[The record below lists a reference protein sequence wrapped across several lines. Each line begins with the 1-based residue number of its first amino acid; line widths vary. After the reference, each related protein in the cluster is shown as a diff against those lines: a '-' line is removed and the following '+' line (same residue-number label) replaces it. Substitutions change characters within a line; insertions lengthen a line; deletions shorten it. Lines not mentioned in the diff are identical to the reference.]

1 MVEECERTK
10 KGSDPLESEIERAVR
25 MVKMKITWNRAALSG
40 ILLVSG
46 FLGFFSAWNE
56 GYGNP
61 FYAAGVKSMLTSW
74 HNFFF
79 ASFDPGGYVTIDKP
93 PVALWLQ
100 ALSAWIF
107 GFKGWSLIL
116 PQALAAMISV
126 ALVYYLVKRGFGKT
140 AGLLAALAMA
150 LTPIVAAVSRT
161 NELDMILVMVVL
173 FAAWALL
180 MAAERGSF
188 KLLLV
193 SVALVGLGFNVK
205 MLEAF
210 MVLPACYLV
219 YLLAPS
225 LKFGKKLLHL
235 LCATVLLLVVSL
247 SWVTVVDLTP
257 AAQRPYVDNSTTNS
271 ELELAIGYNGLQRVL
286 PRNLSRAQNSGSR
299 GQAEQRQATGFG
311 QTPEDGAATQFHPG
325 ADVSGGTRLLTG
337 DRRPGGMTGAAG
349 EGGSPSIFRIFNK
362 QLAGQ
367 IIWLFPLALLGLLA
381 AALRLRRD
389 AVDGLVARR
398 QQLWFWGLW
407 IAPML
412 AYFSISGNF
421 RQYYMVMLAPG
432 LAALVGLGAVALWT
446 SYTEKG
452 WQGYLLPSALVAN
465 AALQACMLLRY
476 PGWDNWLLPVAAGL
490 TGASAAVLILM
501 KLNNKEHYQS
511 IAKWAVTVGI
521 AALIVSPAV
530 WSITPIIYGTQVS
543 MPYAGP
549 ELLGSRS
556 ENRVQSSG
564 SLNANLVAFL
574 VSHNSTEKFL
584 VAVPNASLAEPIILA
599 TGKPVMAV
607 GGFSGRDDILTVA
620 KLRQMVKDG
629 EIRYFMLTGTTGL
642 RNGARIGGL
651 TAGRGANGRTG
662 DVRAEFGFGPGMMG
676 TQNTIDNWVKEH
688 GVAVPSSDWSGG
700 AAGSAGTRG
709 QGGSGGY
716 GRSVGG
722 GMILYDLQAVS

>member
-1 MVEECERTK
+1 
-10 KGSDPLESEIERAVR
+10 
-25 MVKMKITWNRAALSG
+25 MVKIKITWDRAALLA

-79 ASFDPGGYVTIDKP
+79 ASFDPGGYVSVDKP

-100 ALSAWIF
+100 TLSAWIF

-126 ALVYYLVKRGFGKT
+126 ALIYYLVKRSFGKA
-140 AGLLAALAMA
+140 AGLIAALAMA
-150 LTPIVAAVSRT
+150 LTPIVAATSRT

-180 MAAERGSF
+180 AAAEKGSL

-193 SVALVGLGFNVK
+193 AAALVGLGFNVK

-257 AAQRPYVDNSTTNS
+257 ASQRPYVDNSRTNS
-271 ELELAIGYNGLQRVL
+271 ELELAIGYNGIQRVL
-286 PRNLSRAQNSGSR
+286 PRNLFRAQNSDIRDEG
-299 GQAEQRQATGFG
+299 EQRQAAGGYG
-311 QTPEDGAATQFHPG
+311 QTPGERGASQVYPG
-325 ADVSGGTRLLTG
+325 ADVPGRTRLLAD
-337 DRRPGGMTGAAG
+337 DRRPGGLMGAGG
-349 EGGSPSIFRIFNK
+349 EGGSPSIFRIFNQ

-367 IIWLFPLALLGLLA
+367 IDWLFPLALLGLLA

-389 AVDGLVARR
+389 AIGGLAARG
-398 QQLWFWGLW
+398 QQLWFWGAW
-407 IAPML
+407 VAPML
-412 AYFSISGNF
+412 VYFSISGNF
-421 RQYYMVMLAPG
+421 RQYYMVMMAPG
-432 LAALVGLGAVALWT
+432 IAALVGIGAVALWN

-465 AALQACMLLRY
+465 AALQAYMLSRY
-476 PGWDNWLLPVAAGL
+476 PGWDNWLIPVATGL
-490 TGASAAVLILM
+490 SGASAAVIIFM
-501 KLNNKEHYQS
+501 KLKNKETYQS
-511 IAKWAVTVGI
+511 IAKWAITIGV
-521 AALIVSPAV
+521 AALFVAPAV
-530 WSITPIIYGTQVS
+530 WSVTPIVYGTQVS
-543 MPYAGP
+543 QPSAGP
-549 ELLGSRS
+549 ELAGGRS
-556 ENRVQSSG
+556 ENRMQGSG
-564 SLNANLVAFL
+564 NMNAKL
-574 VSHNSTEKFL
+574 VSFLESHSNNDKFL
-584 VAVPNASLAEPIILA
+584 VAVPNASLAEQIILA

-607 GGFSGRDDILTVA
+607 GGFSGQDQILTVS
-620 KLRQMVKDG
+620 KLQQMVKDG
-629 EIRYFMLTGTTGL
+629 EIRYFMLTGTAGVQ
-642 RNGARIGGL
+642 NSARIDNLPG
-651 TAGRGANGRTG
+651 GRGANDRAG
-662 DVRAEFGFGPGMMG
+662 DPRAGFGYGGGMMG
-676 TQNTIDNWVKEH
+676 TQNAIDNWVKEH
-688 GVAVPSSDWSGG
+688 GVAVPASEWMDGTV
-700 AAGSAGTRG
+700 GSAGMSG
-709 QGGSGGY
+709 QGGFGGY
-716 GRSVGG
+716 GRMMGG
-722 GMILYDLQAVS
+722 GMNLYDLQGSA